1 MTVLV
6 LHRFPL
12 DPFPYDR
19 WLSDFDGGVVMIAAR
34 DAIAAGGEQLPAG
47 LGGYRHLELVDTFD
61 DAELVDRLARD
72 LAYEYQVTHVIAHH
86 EADLHRAAALREKFG
101 LPGQLP
107 SGLLPFRDKALMK
120 RKLAAAG
127 IEVAPHAQAGTAAEV
142 RAFGAEHG
150 LPLLFKAI
158 DGAGTGTGTG
168 PGGGVAPA
176 SAGPRT
182 VRTGEELERYLA
194 EAFPPAAGPREDL
207 LVEAFVRGRT
217 CHVDGVVAG
226 GRTVMAWP
234 SRYEYDPASFRSG
247 GGALVDLTLAPSD
260 PLTPRLLTL
269 VEEVLAALEGPA
281 DHAFHAKVFHTA
293 DDRLVVCEI
302 TARPAGGRVRDVLS
316 AVFGVHPVELAARAQ
331 VGLRLPAVEARA
343 QSGGRLEPVRMAG
356 QVLMMKRT
364 GTVRAIPTTPEEP
377 WVEFYGVFAEPG
389 EAIGEAENACDFL
402 AVAVL
407 SAPTRAECEKRL
419 RALGA
424 DFETGI
430 VIG

>member
-1 MTVLV
+1 MTALV

-34 DAIAAGGEQLPAG
+34 DAIAAGGEQLPTG
-47 LGGYRHLELVDTFD
+47 LGGYRHLEIVDTFED
-61 DAELVDRLARD
+61 GELVDRLARD

-107 SGLLPFRDKALMK
+107 AGLASFRDRVLMK

-127 IEVAPHAQAGTAAEV
+127 LEVAPHAPAGTAAEV
-142 RAFGAEHG
+142 RAFGAVHG
-150 LPLLFKAI
+150 LPLLFTDL
-158 DGAGTGTGTG
+158 DGPGSGTG
-168 PGGGVAPA
+168 PAGP
-176 SAGPRT
+176 AGPRI

-194 EAFPPAAGPREDL
+194 EAFAPAAGPREDL
-207 LVEAFVRGRT
+207 LVEAFVAGRT

-234 SRYEYDPASFRSG
+234 SRYADDPGSFRSG
-247 GGALVDLTLAPSD
+247 GGALVDLTLDPSD

-269 VEEVLAALEGPA
+269 VEDALGALEGPA
-281 DHAFHAKVFHTA
+281 DHAFHAKVFHTP
-293 DDRLVVCEI
+293 DDRLVLCEI
-302 TARPAGGRVRDVLS
+302 TARPAGGRVQDVLG
-316 AVFGVHPVELAARAQ
+316 AVFGVHPVELAARAH

-343 QSGGRLEPVRMAG
+343 RSGGRLEPVRMAG
-356 QVLMMKRT
+356 QVLMRKRM

-389 EAIGEAENACDFL
+389 EVIGDPVDACDFL

-407 SAPTRAECEKRL
+407 SAPTRSECEKRL
-419 RALGA
+419 RALGGH
-424 DFETGI
+424 FETEI
-430 VIG
+430 VVG

>member
-12 DPFPYDR
+12 GPFPYDR

-47 LGGYRHLELVDTFD
+47 LGGYRHLEIIDTFD
-61 DAELVDRLARD
+61 DGELVDRLARD

-127 IEVAPHAQAGTAAEV
+127 LEVVPHAQAGTAAEV
-142 RAFGAEHG
+142 RAFGAAHG
-150 LPLLFKAI
+150 LPLVFKVI
-158 DGAGTGTGTG
+158 DGTGTGS
-168 PGGGVAPA
+168 PA
-176 SAGPRT
+176 AAGPRIAG
-182 VRTGEELERYLA
+182 TGEELEEYLA
-194 EAFPPAAGPREDL
+194 EAFPAAAGPREDL
-207 LVEAFVRGRT
+207 LVEAYVEGRT

-234 SRYEYDPASFRSG
+234 SRYEYDPVSFGSG
-247 GGALVDLTLAPSD
+247 DGALVDLTLAPSD
-260 PLTPRLLTL
+260 PLTPRLLAL
-269 VEEVLAALEGPA
+269 VEEALGALEGPA
-281 DHAFHAKVFHTA
+281 DHAFHAKVFHTP

-316 AVFGVHPVELAARAQ
+316 AVFGVHPVELAARAE

-343 QSGGRLEPVRMAG
+343 RSGGRLEPVRMAG

-364 GTVRAIPTTPEEP
+364 GTVRAIPPTPEEP

-389 EAIGEAENACDFL
+389 EVIGDAENACDFL

-424 DFETGI
+424 HFETEF

>member
-1 MTVLV
+1 MTALV

-19 WLSDFDGGVVMIAAR
+19 WLSDYDGGVVMIAAR
-34 DAIAAGGEQLPAG
+34 DAIAAGGEQLPTG
-47 LGGYRHLELVDTFD
+47 LGGYRHLEIIDSFD

-107 SGLLPFRDKALMK
+107 AGLLPFRDKVLMK

-127 IEVAPHAQAGTAAEV
+127 LEVAPHALAGTAAEV
-142 RAFGAEHG
+142 RAFGAAHG
-150 LPLLFKAI
+150 LPLVFKVI
-158 DGAGTGTGTG
+158 DGIGIGAG
-168 PGGGVAPA
+168 PGAPA
-176 SAGPRT
+176 SAAPRT
-182 VRTGEELERYLA
+182 VRSGEELDQYLA

-207 LVEAFVRGRT
+207 LVEAYVEGRT

-260 PLTPRLLTL
+260 PLTPRLLAL
-269 VEEVLAALEGPA
+269 VEEVLGALEGPA
-281 DHAFHAKVFHTA
+281 DHAFHAKVFHTP

-331 VGLRLPAVEARA
+331 VGLRLPAVEALGR
-343 QSGGRLEPVRMAG
+343 SGGRLEPVRMAG

-364 GTVRAIPTTPEEP
+364 GTVRAIPTTPKES

-389 EAIGEAENACDFL
+389 EVIGEAENACDFL

-424 DFETGI
+424 HFETEFVLG
-430 VIG
+430 

>member
-1 MTVLV
+1 MTALV

-34 DAIAAGGEQLPAG
+34 DAIAAGGEQLPTG
-47 LGGYRHLELVDTFD
+47 LGGYRHLEIIDTFD
-61 DAELVDRLARD
+61 DGELVDRLARD

-107 SGLLPFRDKALMK
+107 ARLLPFRDKVLMK
-120 RKLAAAG
+120 RRLAAAG
-127 IEVAPHAQAGTAAEV
+127 LEVAPYAQAGTAAEV
-142 RAFGAEHG
+142 RAFAAVHG
-150 LPLLFKAI
+150 LPLVFKVL
-158 DGAGTGTGTG
+158 DGTG
-168 PGGGVAPA
+168 PGAPA
-176 SAGPRT
+176 SAGTGT
-182 VRTGEELERYLA
+182 VRTVQELEQYLG
-194 EAFPPAAGPREDL
+194 EAFAPAAGPREDL
-207 LVEAFVRGRT
+207 LVEAYVEGRT

-247 GGALVDLTLAPSD
+247 GGTLVDLTLAPSD

-269 VEEVLAALEGPA
+269 VEEALGALEGPA
-281 DHAFHAKVFHTA
+281 DHAFHAKVFHTP

-302 TARPAGGRVRDVLS
+302 TARPAGGRVRDVLG

-343 QSGGRLEPVRMAG
+343 RSGGRLEPVRMAG

-364 GTVRAIPTTPEEP
+364 GTVRAIPATPEEP

-389 EAIGEAENACDFL
+389 EVIGEAVDACDFL

-407 SAPTRAECEKRL
+407 SAPTRVECEKRL

-424 DFETGI
+424 HFETEI
-430 VIG
+430 VVG